1 MSGPLHVVES
11 WGRFPRVEAA
21 DVQSPQWSSDLG
33 SQLQSESVLAYG
45 CGRSYGDV
53 CLNEGGRIVHTR
65 HLNRFLSFHPS
76 TGILRAESGVTLE
89 DVLNLVVPYGWFLPV
104 TPGTRYVSLGGAVAN
119 DIHGKNHHV
128 AGTFGCHVRSLELVR
143 SDGSRQVC
151 TVSDHPDLFAATIG
165 GLGLTGIISWVE
177 IQLVRIAS
185 VFVQEVQ
192 ERVDTLDDLIDTTVS
207 AEQQSEYVVSW
218 FDVTVG
224 GSHSGRGLV
233 LRGDFVKEE
242 DGSLQQHVLPKP
254 RLSIPREAPSWLLS
268 RPTIRMFNEVWYRR
282 SFRRIVRKRL
292 HYVPFFY
299 PLDTIARW
307 NLLYGRRGM
316 LQYQC
321 VVPFDGG
328 REALREIIGILN
340 KKGVSSF
347 LAVVKTFGNVRSPGM
362 LSFPRPGL
370 TLTLDMPNIGLPLLT
385 ALNECDRVVREVRG
399 RVYPAKDARMSSE
412 MFLETYPEAQHF
424 VSFIDP
430 HCSSSFWRRVWK
442 P

>member
-1 MSGPLHVVES
+1 MSRPGKVVES
-11 WGRFPRVEAA
+11 WGRYPRVEAA
-21 DVQSPQWSSDLG
+21 DVQTPQWSSDLG
-33 SQLQSESVLAYG
+33 LNVQSKSVLAHG

-53 CLNEGGRIVHTR
+53 CLNEGGRIVLTTN
-65 HLNRFLSFHPS
+65 LDRFLAFHPS
-76 TGILRAESGVTLE
+76 TGILRAEAGVTLE
-89 DVLNLVVPYGWFLPV
+89 DVLSLVVPHGWFLPV

-128 AGTFGCHVRSLELVR
+128 AGTFGCHVRALELVR
-143 SDGSRQVC
+143 SDGSRTRCSPYEHQ
-151 TVSDHPDLFAATIG
+151 DLFAATIG

-177 IQLVRIAS
+177 IQLTRIMS

-192 ERVDTLDDLIDTTVS
+192 ERVDRFDDLIDTTIS

-233 LRGDFVKEE
+233 LRGDFVNED
-242 DGSLQQHVLPKP
+242 DGSLQQHVMPTP
-254 RLSIPREAPSWLLS
+254 RLSIPFEAPSWLLS

-282 SFRRIVRKRL
+282 SLRRIVRRRR

-299 PLDTIARW
+299 PLDAIARW

-328 REALREIIGILN
+328 REALREIIGVLH
-340 KKGVSSF
+340 KSGVSSF
-347 LAVVKTFGNVRSPGM
+347 LAVVKTFGDVRSPGM

-370 TLTLDMPNIGLPLLT
+370 TLTLDMPNIGAQLLT
-385 ALNECDRVVREVRG
+385 ALDRCDRVVREVGG
-399 RVYPAKDARMSSE
+399 RIYPAKDARMSSD
-412 MFLETYPEAQHF
+412 MFLATYPEAENF

>member
-1 MSGPLHVVES
+1 MSQSGNVVES
-11 WGRFPRVEAA
+11 WGRFPTVEAA
-21 DVQSPQWSSDLG
+21 DVQLPQWTSDLA
-33 SQLQSESVLAYG
+33 SQLQLDSVLAHG

-53 CLNEGGRIVHTR
+53 CLNEGGRIVITR
-65 HLNRFLSFHPS
+65 HLDRFLAFDPL
-76 TGILRAESGVTLE
+76 TGVLRAESGVTLE
-89 DVLNLVVPYGWFLPV
+89 DVLHLVVPHGWFLPV

-128 AGTFGCHVRSLELVR
+128 AGTFGCHVRALELMR
-143 SDGSRQVC
+143 SDGNRILCSLK
-151 TVSDHPDLFAATIG
+151 DHREFFAATIG

-177 IQLVRIAS
+177 IQLTRISS
-185 VFVQEVQ
+185 VFIHEVQ
-192 ERVDTLDDLIDTTVS
+192 ERVNNFDDLIDATIA

-233 LRGDFVKEE
+233 LRGDFVNEV
-242 DGSLQQHVLPKP
+242 DGSLQQHSLPKP
-254 RLSIPREAPSWLLS
+254 RFSIPIEAPSWLLS

-282 SFRRIVRKRL
+282 SLHRIVRKRR
-292 HYVPFFY
+292 HYIPFFY

-328 REALREIIGILN
+328 REALREVIGILN
-340 KKGVSSF
+340 KNGVSSF
-347 LAVVKTFGNVRSPGM
+347 LAVVKTFGEVRSPGM

-370 TLTLDMPNIGLPLLT
+370 TLTLDMPNIGAQLLT
-385 ALNECDRVVREVRG
+385 ALDRCDRVVREVGG
-399 RVYPAKDARMSSE
+399 RLYPAKDARMSSE
-412 MFLETYPEAQHF
+412 MFLQTYPEAHDF
-424 VSFIDP
+424 VAFIDP
-430 HCSSSFWRRVWK
+430 RCSSSFWRRVWK